1 MNKYNLL
8 FLIFIFIL
16 ILSCNNRNEKET
28 KSFQEYLTSNFK
40 KQIPEEQHIYLLISR
55 FNCAGCVQ
63 KIFFEI
69 SGKLKNKEI
78 HSITILTYDLNL
90 VPENLKNKITVLLDE
105 NAQYENIGLSIANV
119 ALIKTN
125 KRKINS
131 IQIIN
136 LNKITTIVNNEF
148 GN

>member
-1 MNKYNLL
+1 M
-8 FLIFIFIL
+8 FIFIL

-28 KSFQEYLTSNFK
+28 KAFQEYLTSNFK
-40 KQIPEEQHIYLLISR
+40 KQIPEDEHIYLLISR

-63 KIFFEI
+63 RIFFEI
-69 SGKLKNKEI
+69 SGKLKNREN

-90 VPENLKNKITVLLDE
+90 VPENLKNKVTILLDK

-125 KRKINS
+125 KGKFNS
-131 IQIIN
+131 MQIIN
-136 LNKITTIVNNEF
+136 LDKIETIVNKEF